1 MLPDPAFL
9 GGKTAAEL
17 ADQPHDFTPEGTVD
31 AESVCTEFPL
41 QGDNLA
47 KQFLIAAVQFLDSD

>member
-1 MLPDPAFL
+1 M
-9 GGKTAAEL
+9 EY
-17 ADQPHDFTPEGTVD
+17 FTPEGTVD

-41 QGDNLA
+41 QGDNLT